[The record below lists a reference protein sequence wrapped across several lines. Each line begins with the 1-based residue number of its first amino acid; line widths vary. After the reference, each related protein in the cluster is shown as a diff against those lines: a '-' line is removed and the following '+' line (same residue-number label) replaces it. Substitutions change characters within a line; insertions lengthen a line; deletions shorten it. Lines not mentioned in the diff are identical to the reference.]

1 MDRLFVALLKTL
13 FYPHLHD
20 HVGEAD
26 SVMLAPALIE
36 HHPEDDAGVVAQLV
50 QPPPGL
56 SPEPLPGLPSS
67 LLHGDG
73 VSDAGEVLPHQQAQ
87 PVCPVVPS
95 DQ

>member
-1 MDRLFVALLKTL
+1 
-13 FYPHLHD
+13 
-20 HVGEAD
+20 
-26 SVMLAPALIE
+26 MLAPALIE

-87 PVCPVVPS
+87 LVCPVVPS
-95 DQ
+95 DQLIDIKINH